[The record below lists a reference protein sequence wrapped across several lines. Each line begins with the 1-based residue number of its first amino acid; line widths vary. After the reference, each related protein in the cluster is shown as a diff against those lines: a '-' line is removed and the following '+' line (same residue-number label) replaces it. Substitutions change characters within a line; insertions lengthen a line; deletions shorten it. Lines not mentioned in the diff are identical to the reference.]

1 MTRPEDNEVGD
12 RAATSTAEP
21 GANGG
26 GRQNGGRMGGAGVG
40 MGGGG
45 GGTPISLR
53 NLRTFTSFKNPVF
66 RLYYAAMLGQ
76 MAAMNMQMFARSFLV
91 FTLTG
96 SYTSLGT
103 MALANAAPMMFFSL
117 FGGVIA
123 DRVQKK
129 YVLLVGQSASALV
142 SLGIAV
148 SLTTGFMSVENASSW
163 WILVVASLAQG
174 TIMGLMMP
182 SRQAMI
188 FDIVGVDE
196 LMNAVALNT
205 FGMNTLRIMAPALAG
220 ILVDSWGYAPV
231 YYAMTGMYM
240 IAAFLIWLMP
250 HTGTISLGGKG
261 ALADIMDGLRYV
273 KREPIIRLVLLIS
286 LVVVLLSM
294 PYMMLL
300 PGFAIDI
307 LDIGERGGGLLMMIS
322 GVGAMVGS
330 LTLASLPDK
339 KRGLILMGGS
349 LLLAVSLVG
358 FSFSSTVMISFGVI
372 FFVGIGQTV
381 RMTLSNTLLQYYV
394 EDEYRGRVMSL
405 LFMEFGMT
413 SFAVFGAG
421 VIAEVIGLQ
430 WSVGGL
436 AIMLVVATIG
446 VMVFSPRIRK
456 LD

>member
-1 MTRPEDNEVGD
+1 
-12 RAATSTAEP
+12 
-21 GANGG
+21 
-26 GRQNGGRMGGAGVG
+26 

-45 GGTPISLR
+45 GVPISLR
-53 NLRTFTSFKNPVF
+53 NLRTFSSFKNPVF

-96 SYTSLGT
+96 SYTALGV
-103 MALANAAPMMFFSL
+103 MALANATPMLFFSL

-129 YVLLVGQSASALV
+129 YVLLVGQLASALV
-142 SLGIAV
+142 ALGIAV
-148 SLTTGFMSVENASSW
+148 SLSIGFMSGVNSSSW
-163 WILVVASLAQG
+163 WILIVASLAQG

-205 FGMNTLRIMAPALAG
+205 FGMNFLRIMGPAVAG
-220 ILVDSWGYAPV
+220 VLVAIWGYEPV
-231 YYAMTGMYM
+231 YYAMTGMYVVS
-240 IAAFLIWLMP
+240 AFFIWLMP
-250 HTGTISLGGKG
+250 HTGTISLGGRG
-261 ALADIMDGLRYV
+261 AISDIVDGLKYV
-273 KREPIIRLVLLIS
+273 RRDPTILMILLIS
-286 LVVVLLSM
+286 LVIVLLSM

-307 LDIGERGGGLLMMIS
+307 LDIGERGGGLLMMVS
-322 GVGAMVGS
+322 GFGAMAGS
-330 LTLASLPDK
+330 ITLASLPDK
-339 KRGLILMGGS
+339 KRGLILMLGS

-358 FSFSSTVMISFGVI
+358 FSFSSTVMLSFVVI

-381 RMTLSNTLLQYYV
+381 RMTLSTTLLQYYV
-394 EDEYRGRVMSL
+394 QDEYRGRVMSL
-405 LFMEFGMT
+405 LMMEFGIT
-413 SFAVFGAG
+413 SFTVFGAG
-421 VIAEVIGLQ
+421 VMAEAVGPQ

-436 AIMLVVATIG
+436 AIMLVIVCIG
-446 VMVFSPRIRK
+446 VLAFSPRIRK